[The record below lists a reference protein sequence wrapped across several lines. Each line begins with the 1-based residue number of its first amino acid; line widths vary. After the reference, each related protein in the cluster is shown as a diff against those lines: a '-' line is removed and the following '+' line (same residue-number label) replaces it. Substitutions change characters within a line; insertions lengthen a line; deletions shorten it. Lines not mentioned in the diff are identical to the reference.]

1 LVLGALVG
9 LAVILA
15 GEITA
20 AILFLVLLPQLAAVL
35 VRLQIQILA
44 MVAPAVMAVLVVV
57 AHSETIQ
64 RVAQVR
70 QGKAMQVDE
79 VVQMAGLMLVVAVVV
94 RVALVRT
101 QSEAIK
107 AAMAV
112 LRFCLQYLEHPLIT
126 LAVVAVL
133 VLITLIL
140 AWVVAHQLL
149 HKKAA
154 ALTEIMALQVL
165 LTDLQTREAVLAA
178 KTTQMMELVA
188 LVLSSFV
195 MQTLLMTLFL
205 QQALRPSATL
215 AGIRFTVGPDLVQ
228 LLSEETYGSLCTT

>member
-1 LVLGALVG
+1 M
-9 LAVILA
+9 LAVV
-15 GEITA
+15 ITA
-20 AILFLVLLPQLAAVL
+20 AILFSVLLLQLAAVL
-35 VRLQIQILA
+35 DRLPIQILA
-44 MVAPAVMAVLVVV
+44 TVVLVVMAALVVV

-205 QQALRPSATL
+205 QQALHPSATL
-215 AGIRFTVGPDLVQ
+215 VDIKFTHGPGLVQ
-228 LLSEETYGSLCTT
+228 SHSEVTHGTLCTT

>member
-1 LVLGALVG
+1 M
-9 LAVILA
+9 LAVV
-15 GEITA
+15 ITA
-20 AILFLVLLPQLAAVL
+20 AILFSVLLLQLAAVL
-35 VRLQIQILA
+35 DRLPIQILA
-44 MVAPAVMAVLVVV
+44 TVVLVEMAALVVV

-215 AGIRFTVGPDLVQ
+215 ADIRFTVGPDLVQ
-228 LLSEETYGSLCTT
+228 LLSEEIYGSLCTT

>member
-1 LVLGALVG
+1 M
-9 LAVILA
+9 LAVV
-15 GEITA
+15 ITA
-20 AILFLVLLPQLAAVL
+20 AILFSVLLLQLAAVL
-35 VRLQIQILA
+35 DRLPIQILA
-44 MVAPAVMAVLVVV
+44 TVVLVVMAALVVV

-188 LVLSSFV
+188 LVL
-195 MQTLLMTLFL
+195 
-205 QQALRPSATL
+205 
-215 AGIRFTVGPDLVQ
+215 
-228 LLSEETYGSLCTT
+228 